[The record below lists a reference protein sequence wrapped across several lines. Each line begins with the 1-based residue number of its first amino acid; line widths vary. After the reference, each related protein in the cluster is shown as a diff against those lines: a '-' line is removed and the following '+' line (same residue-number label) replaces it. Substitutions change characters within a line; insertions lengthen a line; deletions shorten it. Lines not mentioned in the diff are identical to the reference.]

1 VLLAVEAQDHVDLA
15 KARRLMGA
23 RDIRL
28 LTEPEFAALAPDCE
42 PGSIPP
48 VPELFGLPVYV
59 DIDLRD
65 AREIAFAAGS
75 HRFSVHVDRAGW
87 ERTSG
92 IAYADIAQDD
102 GTPAWAR

>member
-1 VLLAVEAQDHVDLA
+1 
-15 KARRLMGA
+15 MGA

-28 LTEPEFAALAPDCE
+28 LTEHEFSALAPECE
-42 PGSIPP
+42 AGSIPP
-48 VPELFGLPVYV
+48 VPELFGVPAYV

-65 AREIAFAAGS
+65 ASEIAFAAGS
-75 HRFSVHVDRAGW
+75 HRFSVHVDRAAW